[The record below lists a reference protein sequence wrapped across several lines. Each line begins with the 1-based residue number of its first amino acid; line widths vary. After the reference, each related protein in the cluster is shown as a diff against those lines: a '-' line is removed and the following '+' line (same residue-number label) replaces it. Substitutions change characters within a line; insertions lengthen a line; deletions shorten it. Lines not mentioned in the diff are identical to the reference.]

1 MGPLNQASRGIAYGC
16 KLMPRAKFSVALK
29 ALTWARV
36 AVGVVLG
43 LSTSN
48 GAVRAEGP
56 PFIKVAPAI
65 FAQPASRVAMPIQLE
80 PLEILPHHTFIRLR
94 GLPRSVS
101 VTDGLAIGPGVWAV
115 ALLDLAKLNLNVPV
129 DVSGRSNLRISLVD
143 VEGTILA
150 EAASALVV
158 GPAGVFAPDQE
169 PAAALSSE
177 NKPVVYRPASN
188 SQPTPQLADLA
199 REERLLAVGER
210 HLAQGNIAAAR
221 AFFRRA
227 ADAGLAVGATLLAT
241 TYDPVELQ
249 RLKVLGVVADLKEAR
264 KWYGRARELGA
275 PDDPSRFIGCK
286 C

>member
-1 MGPLNQASRGIAYGC
+1 VMRGIAYGC
-16 KLMPRAKFSVALK
+16 TLMLHARFSLALK
-29 ALTWARV
+29 VLTWARV
-36 AVGVVLG
+36 AAAVVLG
-43 LSTSN
+43 LAASN
-48 GAVRAEGP
+48 GAARAEGA

-65 FAQPASRVAMPIQLE
+65 FAQPASQIAMPIQLE
-80 PLEILPHHTFIRLR
+80 PLAIVPRHTFIRLR

-101 VTDGLAIGPGVWAV
+101 VSEGLAIGPGVWAV

-129 DVSGRSNLRISLVD
+129 DVAGRSDLLISLVD
-143 VEGTILA
+143 VDGTILA

-158 GPAGVFAPDQE
+158 GPAVVLAADQA
-169 PAAALSSE
+169 PAAAPSSE
-177 NKPVVYRPASN
+177 NKPSLYRPAGHSP
-188 SQPTPQLADLA
+188 PTPQLSDLFEA

-241 TYDPVELQ
+241 TYDPVELM
-249 RLKVLGVVADLKEAR
+249 RLKVLGVVADPKEAR

-275 PDDPSRFIGCK
+275 PDDPSRMLGCK

>member
-1 MGPLNQASRGIAYGC
+1 MLHAR
-16 KLMPRAKFSVALK
+16 FSLALK
-29 ALTWARV
+29 VVSYARV
-36 AVGVVLG
+36 AAAVVLG
-43 LSTSN
+43 LCTSN
-48 GAVRAEGP
+48 GAAHAEGT

-65 FAQPASRVAMPIQLE
+65 FAQPASRVALPIQLG
-80 PLEILPHHTFIRLR
+80 PLAILPGNTFIRLR

-101 VTDGLAIGPGVWAV
+101 VTEGLAIGPGVWAV
-115 ALLDLAKLNLNVPV
+115 ALLDLAKLNLTVPV
-129 DVSGRSNLRISLVD
+129 DVSGRSNLLITLVD

-150 EAASALVV
+150 EATSALVV
-158 GPAGVFAPDQE
+158 GPAVVVAADQQ
-169 PAAALSSE
+169 PAAALSSD
-177 NKPVVYRPASN
+177 NKPSLYRPAGHS
-188 SQPTPQLADLA
+188 PPPAQLSDLSEA

-241 TYDPVELQ
+241 TYDPAELQ
-249 RLKVLGVVADLKEAR
+249 RLKVLGVVADPKEAR

-275 PDDPSRFIGCK
+275 PDDPSRLIGCK

>member
-1 MGPLNQASRGIAYGC
+1 MAQTRLNLQ
-16 KLMPRAKFSVALK
+16 LK
-29 ALTWARV
+29 ALTLARV
-36 AVGVVLG
+36 AAGVVLG

-48 GAVRAEGP
+48 GVARAEGAP
-56 PFIKVAPAI
+56 VIKVAPAI
-65 FAQPASRVAMPIQLE
+65 LAQPASQVAMPIELA
-80 PLEILPHHTFIRLR
+80 PSEIFPPNTFIRLR

-101 VTDGLAIGPGVWAV
+101 LTEGFSIGPGVWAV

-129 DVSGRSNLRISLVD
+129 DVSGQSNLVITLVD

-150 EAASALVV
+150 EAASALVIE
-158 GPAGVFAPDQE
+158 PAVVFAPDQE
-169 PAAALSSE
+169 PAESLSSE
-177 NKPVVYRPASN
+177 NKPAVYRPASN
-188 SQPTPQLADLA
+188 SQPAPQFADFEA

-249 RLKVLGVVADLKEAR
+249 RLRVLGVPADPTEAR

-286 C
+286 F

>member
-1 MGPLNQASRGIAYGC
+1 MLHARLG
-16 KLMPRAKFSVALK
+16 FALQG
-29 ALTWARV
+29 ATWARV
-36 AVGVVLG
+36 AAALVLG
-43 LSTSN
+43 LTASN
-48 GAVRAEGP
+48 GVARAEGTS
-56 PFIKVAPAI
+56 FIKVAPAI
-65 FAQPASRVAMPIQLE
+65 FAQPASQVAMPIQLE
-80 PLEILPHHTFIRLR
+80 PLAILPRNTFIRLR

-101 VTDGLAIGPGVWAV
+101 VSEGLAIGPGVWAV

-129 DVSGRSNLRISLVD
+129 DVSGRSNLLITLVD

-158 GPAGVFAPDQE
+158 GPAVVLAADQE
-169 PAAALSSE
+169 PAAALSLD
-177 NKPVVYRPASN
+177 NNTPALYRPAGHSPPA
-188 SQPTPQLADLA
+188 SPLSDLSEV

-249 RLKVLGVVADLKEAR
+249 RLKVLGVVADPREAR

-275 PDDPSRFIGCK
+275 PDDPSRLIGCR

>member
-1 MGPLNQASRGIAYGC
+1 MMRGIAYGC
-16 KLMPRAKFSVALK
+16 TLMLHARFSLALK
-29 ALTWARV
+29 VLSRARV
-36 AVGVVLG
+36 AAAVVLG
-43 LSTSN
+43 LTVSN
-48 GAVRAEGP
+48 GAARAEGT

-65 FAQPASRVAMPIQLE
+65 FAQPASQIAMPIQLE
-80 PLEILPHHTFIRLR
+80 PLSIVPRNSFIRLR

-101 VTDGLAIGPGVWAV
+101 VTEGLAIGPGVWAV

-129 DVSGRSNLRISLVD
+129 DVSGRSNLLITLVD

-158 GPAGVFAPDQE
+158 GPAVVLAADQE
-169 PAAALSSE
+169 PAAALSLDNTSAL
-177 NKPVVYRPASN
+177 YRPAGHSP
-188 SQPTPQLADLA
+188 PTPPLSDLSEA

-249 RLKVLGVVADLKEAR
+249 RLKVLGVVADPKEAR

-275 PDDPSRFIGCK
+275 PDDPSRLIGCK